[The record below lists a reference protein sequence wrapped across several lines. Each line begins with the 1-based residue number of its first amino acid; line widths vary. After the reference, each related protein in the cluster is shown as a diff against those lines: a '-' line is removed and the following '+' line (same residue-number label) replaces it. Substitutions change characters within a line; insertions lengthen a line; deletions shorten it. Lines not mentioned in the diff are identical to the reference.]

1 MRNFVPVR
9 KKLTGDDKEQLRQQ
23 IIDVLRQ
30 DHPQSI
36 RHVFYRLT
44 DPRLPVPVSKD
55 DNGYR
60 TVQHQL
66 KLMRREGVIPYH
78 WIVDGSRHFHR
89 VTTFENAADFIQ
101 RMAGIYRANAWQA
114 ADDFVQVW
122 CESRSLAGVLLEEC
136 DDLGVSIYP
145 AAGFT
150 SLSFAYEASREIIS
164 RCKGGKAAH
173 ILYVGDYDPAGVLID
188 QSIRSEILTHIP
200 DSLTLTFERIGINAD
215 QIREYDLPTKPR
227 KPGDRRAMEVE
238 ATVEAE
244 AMPAAIMRQL
254 LRQAIEQFIPAH
266 ALAAAKAAEE
276 SERDYLESLATAVT
290 KARAWEGD
298 RP

>member
-1 MRNFVPVR
+1 MRDFVPVR
-9 KKLTGDDKEQLRQQ
+9 KKLTGDDKAQLRQQ
-23 IIDVLRQ
+23 IIDVLHI

-78 WIVDGSRHFHR
+78 WIVDGSRNFHR
-89 VTTFENAADFIQ
+89 VATFESAADFIE
-101 RMAGIYRANAWQA
+101 RMSSLYRANAWEA

-136 DDLGVSIYP
+136 DELGVSIYP

-150 SLSFAYEASREIIS
+150 SLSFAYEAAREIIS
-164 RCKGGKAAH
+164 RCKGGRTAR

-188 QSIRSEILTHIP
+188 QSIKSEIITHIP
-200 DSLTLTFERIGINAD
+200 ASMPLTFERVGINLD
-215 QIREYDLPTKPR
+215 QIRDYDLPTKPR
-227 KPGDRRAMEVE
+227 KPGDRRALAVE

-244 AMPAAIMRQL
+244 AMPAAAMRAL
-254 LRQAIEQFIPAH
+254 LRAAIEQYMPAH
-266 ALAAAKAAEE
+266 ALVAAKAAED
-276 SERDYLESLATAVT
+276 SERGYLESIAQAMKDSRGAAQT
-290 KARAWEGD
+290 
-298 RP
+298 

>member
-1 MRNFVPVR
+1 MRDFVPVR
-9 KKLTGDDKEQLRQQ
+9 KKLTGDGKEQLRQQ

-30 DHPQSI
+30 DNPQSI

-89 VTTFENAADFIQ
+89 VATFDNAADFIR
-101 RMAGIYRANAWQA
+101 RMSGIYRANAWQTT
-114 ADDFVQVW
+114 DDFVQVW

-164 RCKGGKAAH
+164 RCKGGKTAH

-200 DSLTLTFERIGINAD
+200 ASLPLTFQRIGINLD

-227 KPGDRRAMEVE
+227 KAGDRRAMEVE

-244 AMPAAIMRQL
+244 AMPAAHMRAL
-254 LRQAIEQFIPAH
+254 LRHAIEQYIPAH

-276 SERDYLESLATAVT
+276 SERDYLESIATAIT
-290 KARAWEGD
+290 EEPAWEGD

>member
-1 MRNFVPVR
+1 MMDFVPVR
-9 KKLTGDDKEQLRQQ
+9 KKLTGDGKEQLRQQ

-36 RHVFYRLT
+36 RHVFYRMT
-44 DPRLPVPVSKD
+44 DPRVPVPVSKD

-89 VTTFENAADFIQ
+89 VMTFDDGADFIK
-101 RMAGIYRANAWQA
+101 RMSCLYRANAWEA
-114 ADDFVQVW
+114 AEDFVQVW
-122 CESRSLAGVLLEEC
+122 CESRSLAGVLLDEC
-136 DDLGVSIYP
+136 DELAVSIYP

-150 SLSFAYEASREIIS
+150 SLSFAYEAAKEIIS
-164 RCKGGKAAH
+164 RCKGGKTAR

-188 QSIRSEILTHIP
+188 QSIKAEILTHIP
-200 DSLTLTFERIGINAD
+200 SSLPLTFQRIGINPD

-227 KPGDRRAMEVE
+227 KAGDRRALEVE
-238 ATVEAE
+238 STVEAE
-244 AMPAAIMRQL
+244 AMPAAYMRAL
-254 LRQAIEQFIPAH
+254 LREAIERYLPAH
-266 ALAAAKAAEE
+266 ALEAAKAAEE
-276 SERDYLESLATAVT
+276 SERDYLEALAQAV
-290 KARAWEGD
+290 KQGQAWRAT
-298 RP
+298 P

>member
-9 KKLTGDDKEQLRQQ
+9 KKLTGDGKEQLRQQ

-89 VTTFENAADFIQ
+89 VMTFDDGVDFLK
-101 RMAGIYRANAWQA
+101 RMSPLYRGDAWRSLP
-114 ADDFVQVW
+114 DFVQVW
-122 CESRSLAGVLLEEC
+122 CESRSLAGVLLDEC
-136 DDLGVSIYP
+136 DELGVSIYP

-164 RCKGGKAAH
+164 RCKGGKTAR

-200 DSLTLTFERIGINAD
+200 ASLPLTFERIGINAD

-254 LRQAIEQFIPAH
+254 LRQAIEQYIPAH
-266 ALAAAKAAEE
+266 ALAATKANDE
-276 SERDYLESLATAVT
+276 SERDGLEALAEAM
-290 KARAWEGD
+290 KQDPSWRAS
-298 RP
+298 P

>member
-1 MRNFVPVR
+1 MMDFVPVR
-9 KKLTGDDKEQLRQQ
+9 RKLSGDGKEQLRQQ

-36 RHVFYRLT
+36 RHVFYRMT

-89 VTTFENAADFIQ
+89 VMTFDDGADFIK
-101 RMAGIYRANAWQA
+101 RMSCLYRANAWEA
-114 ADDFVQVW
+114 AEDFVQVW
-122 CESRSLAGVLLEEC
+122 CESRSLAGVLLDEC
-136 DDLGVSIYP
+136 DELAVSIYP

-150 SLSFAYEASREIIS
+150 SLSFAYEAAKEIIG
-164 RCKGGKAAH
+164 RCKGGKTAR

-188 QSIRSEILTHIP
+188 QKINDEIVTHIP
-200 DSLTLTFERIGINAD
+200 SSLPLTFHRIGINPD

-227 KPGDRRAMEVE
+227 KAGDRRALDVE
-238 ATVEAE
+238 STVEAE
-244 AMPAAIMRQL
+244 AMPAVYMRAL
-254 LRQAIEQFIPAH
+254 LREAIERYLPAH
-266 ALAAAKAAEE
+266 ALEAAKAAEE
-276 SERDYLESLATAVT
+276 SERGYLEALAQAV
-290 KARAWEGD
+290 KQGQAWRAN
-298 RP
+298 P

>member
-1 MRNFVPVR
+1 MMDFVPVR

-30 DHPQSI
+30 DNPQSI

-44 DPRLPVPVSKD
+44 DPRLPIPVTKD

-89 VTTFENAADFIQ
+89 VTTFENAADFLQ
-101 RMAGIYRANAWQA
+101 RMSGLYRANAWQA

-136 DDLGVSIYP
+136 DELGVSIYP

-150 SLSFAYEASREIIS
+150 SLSFAYEAAREIIS
-164 RCKGGKAAH
+164 RCKGGKTAR

-188 QSIRSEILTHIP
+188 QSIKAEILTHIP
-200 DSLTLTFERIGINAD
+200 RSLPLTFQRVGINLD
-215 QIREYDLPTKPR
+215 QIQEYDLPTKPR
-227 KPGDRRAMEVE
+227 KAGDRRALEVSE
-238 ATVEAE
+238 TVEAE
-244 AMPAAIMRQL
+244 AMPAASMRAL
-254 LRQAIEQFIPAH
+254 LRQAIEQYMPEQ
-266 ALAAAKAAEE
+266 ALIAAKAAEE
-276 SERDYLESLATAVT
+276 SERSYLESLATAM
-290 KARAWEGD
+290 KQDAWREAQ
-298 RP
+298 P